1 MLNIGTGGSKYVT
14 FWSVEDK
21 GKYSEVKMS
30 SSTKNKDGEYENSNW
45 FARFVGK
52 AHNTVGQL
60 AEKDK
65 IEITQ
70 GGIKKYYDKEN
81 KKEYYNV
88 VVFDF
93 EVMGEGGGVNP
104 KANQDD
110 FVEVDDSSDVPF

>member
-1 MLNIGTGGSKYVT
+1 M
-14 FWSVEDK
+14 
-21 GKYSEVKMS
+21 
-30 SSTKNKDGEYENSNW
+30 
-45 FARFVGK
+45 GK

-93 EVMGEGGGVNP
+93 EVMGEGGGVKP

-110 FVEVDDSSDVPF
+110 FVEIDDADDPLPF